1 MRHLLILIS
10 LLSTLSFIGCRD
22 ESDAIYLID
31 RAESLL
37 KSDPD
42 SSHIL
47 LDSIAV
53 PDNLSDKLLARWC
66 MLSGKVADTLYTD
79 LPYVQQLLRAQ
90 AYYKSHG
97 TKQEQAKIGL
107 YLGRSYVE
115 DKENEK
121 AMKVYLQALDIALR
135 SEDYNQAGYICSYMG
150 DLYDFEGNYLLG
162 KDKYK
167 EAESY
172 FRKAGNMRSS
182 AFALRDVGRMY
193 AFSDSLDI
201 ALIFLLKADTIIVEV
216 GDSSDIGTIYNGI
229 GNIYNMLGNK
239 ELAKLYLWKNVNMSD
254 FDDAP
259 SYRTLAGIYIEEG
272 DFKNARICLEK
283 ASVPSFN
290 DMTRFSVLYGYS
302 LLEKAE
308 GNWEKAWFYL
318 DEYNSASDSILTIRN
333 RENIIKIEKEYEH
346 LKISLENM
354 RLKSDKQ
361 KYFIYWVISVSIL
374 LILLWVFQIRIDRK
388 NKRLLKQEIDL
399 SNKSNE
405 LFRLRD
411 NLRNKQDRLEALSIQ
426 LSEKNEKLNE
436 LDSREKLEKE
446 YEQIKKEEET
456 LVLRIAERRKDLF
469 LSSAIAKKVIKLSQ
483 KVVPGATKS
492 PLSEKDWQNI
502 ITQVNEVYPFLADR
516 LAAFNLSAAE
526 LRYCYLSLLG
536 LDSIGESILLHI
548 QPDSVNKRRQR
559 VRQRLGIIAKE
570 LDLCAYLIKLSQK
583 VVPGAT
589 KSPLSEKDWQNI
601 ITQVNEVYPFL
612 ADRLAAFN
620 LSAAELRYCYLS
632 LLGLD
637 SIGESILL
645 HIQPDSVNKRRQRV
659 RQRLGIIAKE
669 LDLCAYLINSVQ

>member
-135 SEDYNQAGYICSYMG
+135 SEDYNQVGYICSYMG

-239 ELAKLYLWKNVNMSD
+239 ELSKLYLWKNVNMSD

-570 LDLCAYLIKLSQK
+570 LDLCAYLI
-583 VVPGAT
+583 
-589 KSPLSEKDWQNI
+589 
-601 ITQVNEVYPFL
+601 
-612 ADRLAAFN
+612 
-620 LSAAELRYCYLS
+620 
-632 LLGLD
+632 
-637 SIGESILL
+637 
-645 HIQPDSVNKRRQRV
+645 
-659 RQRLGIIAKE
+659 
-669 LDLCAYLINSVQ
+669 NSVQ

>member
-259 SYRTLAGIYIEEG
+259 SYRTLAGIVPEEG

-570 LDLCAYLIKLSQK
+570 LDLCAYLI
-583 VVPGAT
+583 
-589 KSPLSEKDWQNI
+589 
-601 ITQVNEVYPFL
+601 
-612 ADRLAAFN
+612 
-620 LSAAELRYCYLS
+620 
-632 LLGLD
+632 
-637 SIGESILL
+637 
-645 HIQPDSVNKRRQRV
+645 
-659 RQRLGIIAKE
+659 
-669 LDLCAYLINSVQ
+669 NSVQ

>member
-97 TKQEQAKIGL
+97 TKQERAKIGL

-290 DMTRFSVLYGYS
+290 DVTRFSVLYGYS

-570 LDLCAYLIKLSQK
+570 LDLCAYLI
-583 VVPGAT
+583 
-589 KSPLSEKDWQNI
+589 
-601 ITQVNEVYPFL
+601 
-612 ADRLAAFN
+612 
-620 LSAAELRYCYLS
+620 
-632 LLGLD
+632 
-637 SIGESILL
+637 
-645 HIQPDSVNKRRQRV
+645 
-659 RQRLGIIAKE
+659 
-669 LDLCAYLINSVQ
+669 NSVQ

>member
-492 PLSEKDWQNI
+492 
-502 ITQVNEVYPFLADR
+502 R
-516 LAAFNLSAAE
+516 
-526 LRYCYLSLLG
+526 
-536 LDSIGESILLHI
+536 
-548 QPDSVNKRRQR
+548 
-559 VRQRLGIIAKE
+559 
-570 LDLCAYLIKLSQK
+570 
-583 VVPGAT
+583 
-589 KSPLSEKDWQNI
+589 LSEKDWQNI

>member
-559 VRQRLGIIAKE
+559 VRQRLE
-570 LDLCAYLIKLSQK
+570 
-583 VVPGAT
+583 
-589 KSPLSEKDWQNI
+589 
-601 ITQVNEVYPFL
+601 
-612 ADRLAAFN
+612 
-620 LSAAELRYCYLS
+620 
-632 LLGLD
+632 
-637 SIGESILL
+637 
-645 HIQPDSVNKRRQRV
+645 
-659 RQRLGIIAKE
+659 IIAKE

>member
-135 SEDYNQAGYICSYMG
+135 SEDYNQAGYICSYMR

-570 LDLCAYLIKLSQK
+570 LDLCAYLI
-583 VVPGAT
+583 
-589 KSPLSEKDWQNI
+589 
-601 ITQVNEVYPFL
+601 
-612 ADRLAAFN
+612 
-620 LSAAELRYCYLS
+620 
-632 LLGLD
+632 
-637 SIGESILL
+637 
-645 HIQPDSVNKRRQRV
+645 
-659 RQRLGIIAKE
+659 
-669 LDLCAYLINSVQ
+669 NSVQ

>member
-22 ESDAIYLID
+22 ESDATYLID

-42 SSHIL
+42 SSLIL

-66 MLSGKVADTLYTD
+66 MLYGRVADTLYTD
-79 LPYVQQLLRAQ
+79 LPYIQQLLRAQ
-90 AYYKSHG
+90 AYYEDHG

-115 DKENEK
+115 VKENEK

-135 SEDYNQAGYICSYMG
+135 CEDYNQAGYICSYMG
-150 DLYDFEGNYLLG
+150 DLYDFEGDYLLG

-182 AFALRDVGRMY
+182 AFALQDIGRMY

-201 ALIFLLKADTIIVEV
+201 ALTFLLKADTIIVEV

-229 GNIYNMLGNK
+229 GNIYNMLDNK
-239 ELAKLYLWKNVNMSD
+239 ELAKLYLWKDINMSD

-333 RENIIKIEKEYEH
+333 RENIIKMEKEYEH

-354 RLKSDKQ
+354 RLRSDKQ
-361 KYFIYWVISVSIL
+361 TYLIYLIISVSIL

-411 NLRNKQDRLEALSIQ
+411 NLRIKQDRLEALSIQ

-436 LDSREKLEKE
+436 LDSIEKLEKE

-492 PLSEKDWQNI
+492 PLSEKDWQNM
-502 ITQVNEVYPFLADR
+502 
-516 LAAFNLSAAE
+516 
-526 LRYCYLSLLG
+526 
-536 LDSIGESILLHI
+536 
-548 QPDSVNKRRQR
+548 
-559 VRQRLGIIAKE
+559 
-570 LDLCAYLIKLSQK
+570 
-583 VVPGAT
+583 
-589 KSPLSEKDWQNI
+589 

>member
-492 PLSEKDWQNI
+492 PLSEK
-502 ITQVNEVYPFLADR
+502 Y
-516 LAAFNLSAAE
+516 
-526 LRYCYLSLLG
+526 
-536 LDSIGESILLHI
+536 
-548 QPDSVNKRRQR
+548 
-559 VRQRLGIIAKE
+559 
-570 LDLCAYLIKLSQK
+570 
-583 VVPGAT
+583 
-589 KSPLSEKDWQNI
+589 WQNI

>member
-333 RENIIKIEKEYEH
+333 RENKIKIEKEYEH

-570 LDLCAYLIKLSQK
+570 LDLCAYLI
-583 VVPGAT
+583 
-589 KSPLSEKDWQNI
+589 
-601 ITQVNEVYPFL
+601 
-612 ADRLAAFN
+612 
-620 LSAAELRYCYLS
+620 
-632 LLGLD
+632 
-637 SIGESILL
+637 
-645 HIQPDSVNKRRQRV
+645 
-659 RQRLGIIAKE
+659 
-669 LDLCAYLINSVQ
+669 NSVQ

>member
-469 LSSAIAKKVIKLSQ
+469 LLSAIAKKVIKLSQ

-570 LDLCAYLIKLSQK
+570 LDLCAYLI
-583 VVPGAT
+583 
-589 KSPLSEKDWQNI
+589 
-601 ITQVNEVYPFL
+601 
-612 ADRLAAFN
+612 
-620 LSAAELRYCYLS
+620 
-632 LLGLD
+632 
-637 SIGESILL
+637 
-645 HIQPDSVNKRRQRV
+645 
-659 RQRLGIIAKE
+659 
-669 LDLCAYLINSVQ
+669 NSVQ

>member
-548 QPDSVNKRRQR
+548 QPDSVNKRQ
-559 VRQRLGIIAKE
+559 
-570 LDLCAYLIKLSQK
+570 
-583 VVPGAT
+583 
-589 KSPLSEKDWQNI
+589 
-601 ITQVNEVYPFL
+601 
-612 ADRLAAFN
+612 
-620 LSAAELRYCYLS
+620 
-632 LLGLD
+632 
-637 SIGESILL
+637 
-645 HIQPDSVNKRRQRV
+645 QRV

>member
-1 MRHLLILIS
+1 MRHLLMLIS

-22 ESDAIYLID
+22 ESDATYLID

-42 SSHIL
+42 SSLIL

-66 MLSGKVADTLYTD
+66 MLYGRVADTLYTD
-79 LPYVQQLLRAQ
+79 LPYIQQLLRAQ
-90 AYYKSHG
+90 AYYEDHG

-135 SEDYNQAGYICSYMG
+135 CEDYNQAGYICSYMG
-150 DLYDFEGNYLLG
+150 DLYDFEGDYLLG

-182 AFALRDVGRMY
+182 AFALQDIGRMY

-201 ALIFLLKADTIIVEV
+201 ALTFLLKADTIIVEV

-229 GNIYNMLGNK
+229 GNIYNMLDNK
-239 ELAKLYLWKNVNMSD
+239 ELAKLYLWKDINMSD

-333 RENIIKIEKEYEH
+333 RENIIKMEKEYEH

-354 RLKSDKQ
+354 RLRSDKQ
-361 KYFIYWVISVSIL
+361 TYLIYLIISVSIL

-411 NLRNKQDRLEALSIQ
+411 NLRIKQDRLEALSIQ

-492 PLSEKDWQNI
+492 PLSEKDWQNM
-502 ITQVNEVYPFLADR
+502 
-516 LAAFNLSAAE
+516 
-526 LRYCYLSLLG
+526 
-536 LDSIGESILLHI
+536 
-548 QPDSVNKRRQR
+548 
-559 VRQRLGIIAKE
+559 
-570 LDLCAYLIKLSQK
+570 
-583 VVPGAT
+583 
-589 KSPLSEKDWQNI
+589 

>member
-22 ESDAIYLID
+22 ESDATYLID

-42 SSHIL
+42 SSLIL

-66 MLSGKVADTLYTD
+66 MLYGRVADTLYTD
-79 LPYVQQLLRAQ
+79 LPYIQQLLRAQ
-90 AYYKSHG
+90 AYYEDHG

-135 SEDYNQAGYICSYMG
+135 CEDYNQAGYICSYMG
-150 DLYDFEGNYLLG
+150 DLYDFEGDYLLG

-182 AFALRDVGRMY
+182 AFALKDIGRMY

-201 ALIFLLKADTIIVEV
+201 ALTFLLKADTIIVEV

-229 GNIYNMLGNK
+229 GNIYNMLDNK
-239 ELAKLYLWKNVNMSD
+239 ELAKLYLWKDINMSD

-333 RENIIKIEKEYEH
+333 RENIIKMEKEYEH

-354 RLKSDKQ
+354 RLRSDKQ
-361 KYFIYWVISVSIL
+361 TYLIYLIISVSIL

-411 NLRNKQDRLEALSIQ
+411 NLRIKQDRLEALSIQ

-492 PLSEKDWQNI
+492 PLSEKDWQNM
-502 ITQVNEVYPFLADR
+502 
-516 LAAFNLSAAE
+516 
-526 LRYCYLSLLG
+526 
-536 LDSIGESILLHI
+536 
-548 QPDSVNKRRQR
+548 
-559 VRQRLGIIAKE
+559 
-570 LDLCAYLIKLSQK
+570 
-583 VVPGAT
+583 
-589 KSPLSEKDWQNI
+589 

>member
-548 QPDSVNKRRQR
+548 QPDSV
-559 VRQRLGIIAKE
+559 
-570 LDLCAYLIKLSQK
+570 S
-583 VVPGAT
+583 
-589 KSPLSEKDWQNI
+589 
-601 ITQVNEVYPFL
+601 
-612 ADRLAAFN
+612 
-620 LSAAELRYCYLS
+620 
-632 LLGLD
+632 
-637 SIGESILL
+637 
-645 HIQPDSVNKRRQRV
+645 KRRQRV

>member
-66 MLSGKVADTLYTD
+66 MLSGRVADTLYTD
-79 LPYVQQLLRAQ
+79 LPYVQQLRRAQ
-90 AYYKSHG
+90 AYYEAHG

-135 SEDYNQAGYICSYMG
+135 CEDYNQAGYICSYMG

-182 AFALRDVGRMY
+182 AFALQDIGRMY

-201 ALIFLLKADTIIVEV
+201 ALTFLLKADTIIVEV

-229 GNIYNMLGNK
+229 GNIYNMLDNK
-239 ELAKLYLWKNVNMSD
+239 ELAKLYLWKDINMSD

-570 LDLCAYLIKLSQK
+570 LDLCAYLI
-583 VVPGAT
+583 
-589 KSPLSEKDWQNI
+589 
-601 ITQVNEVYPFL
+601 
-612 ADRLAAFN
+612 
-620 LSAAELRYCYLS
+620 
-632 LLGLD
+632 
-637 SIGESILL
+637 
-645 HIQPDSVNKRRQRV
+645 
-659 RQRLGIIAKE
+659 
-669 LDLCAYLINSVQ
+669 NSVQ

>member
-53 PDNLSDKLLARWC
+53 PDNLSDRLLARWC

-570 LDLCAYLIKLSQK
+570 LDLCAYLI
-583 VVPGAT
+583 
-589 KSPLSEKDWQNI
+589 
-601 ITQVNEVYPFL
+601 
-612 ADRLAAFN
+612 
-620 LSAAELRYCYLS
+620 
-632 LLGLD
+632 
-637 SIGESILL
+637 
-645 HIQPDSVNKRRQRV
+645 
-659 RQRLGIIAKE
+659 
-669 LDLCAYLINSVQ
+669 NSVQ

>member
-97 TKQEQAKIGL
+97 TKQEQAKFGL

-570 LDLCAYLIKLSQK
+570 LDLCAYLI
-583 VVPGAT
+583 
-589 KSPLSEKDWQNI
+589 
-601 ITQVNEVYPFL
+601 
-612 ADRLAAFN
+612 
-620 LSAAELRYCYLS
+620 
-632 LLGLD
+632 
-637 SIGESILL
+637 
-645 HIQPDSVNKRRQRV
+645 
-659 RQRLGIIAKE
+659 
-669 LDLCAYLINSVQ
+669 NSVQ

>member
-22 ESDAIYLID
+22 ESDATYLID

-42 SSHIL
+42 SSLIL

-361 KYFIYWVISVSIL
+361 KYFIYWVISVYIL

-570 LDLCAYLIKLSQK
+570 LDLCAYLI
-583 VVPGAT
+583 
-589 KSPLSEKDWQNI
+589 
-601 ITQVNEVYPFL
+601 
-612 ADRLAAFN
+612 
-620 LSAAELRYCYLS
+620 
-632 LLGLD
+632 
-637 SIGESILL
+637 
-645 HIQPDSVNKRRQRV
+645 
-659 RQRLGIIAKE
+659 
-669 LDLCAYLINSVQ
+669 NSVQ

>member
-22 ESDAIYLID
+22 ESDATYLID

-42 SSHIL
+42 SSLIL

-66 MLSGKVADTLYTD
+66 MLYGRVADTLYTD

-90 AYYKSHG
+90 AYYEDHG

-135 SEDYNQAGYICSYMG
+135 CEDYNQAGYICSYMG
-150 DLYDFEGNYLLG
+150 DLYDFEGDYLLG

-182 AFALRDVGRMY
+182 AFALQDIGRMY

-201 ALIFLLKADTIIVEV
+201 ALTFLLKADTIIVEV

-229 GNIYNMLGNK
+229 GNIYNMLDNK
-239 ELAKLYLWKNVNMSD
+239 ELAKLYLWKDINMSD

-333 RENIIKIEKEYEH
+333 RENIIKMEKEYEH

-354 RLKSDKQ
+354 RLRSDKQ
-361 KYFIYWVISVSIL
+361 TYLIYLIISVSIL

-411 NLRNKQDRLEALSIQ
+411 NLRIKQDRLEALSIQ

-456 LVLRIAERRKDLF
+456 VVLRIAERRKDLF

-570 LDLCAYLIKLSQK
+570 LDLCAYLI
-583 VVPGAT
+583 
-589 KSPLSEKDWQNI
+589 
-601 ITQVNEVYPFL
+601 
-612 ADRLAAFN
+612 
-620 LSAAELRYCYLS
+620 
-632 LLGLD
+632 
-637 SIGESILL
+637 
-645 HIQPDSVNKRRQRV
+645 
-659 RQRLGIIAKE
+659 
-669 LDLCAYLINSVQ
+669 NSVQ

>member
-239 ELAKLYLWKNVNMSD
+239 ELAKLYLWENVNMSD

-570 LDLCAYLIKLSQK
+570 LDLCAYLI
-583 VVPGAT
+583 
-589 KSPLSEKDWQNI
+589 
-601 ITQVNEVYPFL
+601 
-612 ADRLAAFN
+612 
-620 LSAAELRYCYLS
+620 
-632 LLGLD
+632 
-637 SIGESILL
+637 
-645 HIQPDSVNKRRQRV
+645 
-659 RQRLGIIAKE
+659 
-669 LDLCAYLINSVQ
+669 NSVQ

>member
-483 KVVPGATKS
+483 KVVS
-492 PLSEKDWQNI
+492 
-502 ITQVNEVYPFLADR
+502 
-516 LAAFNLSAAE
+516 
-526 LRYCYLSLLG
+526 
-536 LDSIGESILLHI
+536 
-548 QPDSVNKRRQR
+548 
-559 VRQRLGIIAKE
+559 
-570 LDLCAYLIKLSQK
+570 
-583 VVPGAT
+583 GAT

>member
-272 DFKNARICLEK
+272 DFKNARIRLEK

-570 LDLCAYLIKLSQK
+570 LDLCAYLI
-583 VVPGAT
+583 
-589 KSPLSEKDWQNI
+589 
-601 ITQVNEVYPFL
+601 
-612 ADRLAAFN
+612 
-620 LSAAELRYCYLS
+620 
-632 LLGLD
+632 
-637 SIGESILL
+637 
-645 HIQPDSVNKRRQRV
+645 
-659 RQRLGIIAKE
+659 
-669 LDLCAYLINSVQ
+669 NSVQ

>member
-53 PDNLSDKLLARWC
+53 PDNLSDKLLARLC

-135 SEDYNQAGYICSYMG
+135 SEDYNQVGYICSYMG

-570 LDLCAYLIKLSQK
+570 LDLCAYLI
-583 VVPGAT
+583 
-589 KSPLSEKDWQNI
+589 
-601 ITQVNEVYPFL
+601 
-612 ADRLAAFN
+612 
-620 LSAAELRYCYLS
+620 
-632 LLGLD
+632 
-637 SIGESILL
+637 
-645 HIQPDSVNKRRQRV
+645 
-659 RQRLGIIAKE
+659 
-669 LDLCAYLINSVQ
+669 NSVQ

>member
-516 LAAFNLSAAE
+516 LA
-526 LRYCYLSLLG
+526 
-536 LDSIGESILLHI
+536 
-548 QPDSVNKRRQR
+548 V
-559 VRQRLGIIAKE
+559 
-570 LDLCAYLIKLSQK
+570 
-583 VVPGAT
+583 
-589 KSPLSEKDWQNI
+589 
-601 ITQVNEVYPFL
+601 
-612 ADRLAAFN
+612 FN

>member
-22 ESDAIYLID
+22 ESDATYLID

-42 SSHIL
+42 SSFIL

-66 MLSGKVADTLYTD
+66 MLYGRVADMLYTD
-79 LPYVQQLLRAQ
+79 LPYVQQLRRAQ

-121 AMKVYLQALDIALR
+121 AMKVYLQALDIAVR
-135 SEDYNQAGYICSYMG
+135 CQDYNQAGYICSYMG
-150 DLYDFEGNYLLG
+150 DLYDFEGDYLLG

-426 LSEKNEKLNE
+426 LSEINEILNE

-570 LDLCAYLIKLSQK
+570 LDLCAYLI
-583 VVPGAT
+583 
-589 KSPLSEKDWQNI
+589 
-601 ITQVNEVYPFL
+601 
-612 ADRLAAFN
+612 
-620 LSAAELRYCYLS
+620 
-632 LLGLD
+632 
-637 SIGESILL
+637 
-645 HIQPDSVNKRRQRV
+645 
-659 RQRLGIIAKE
+659 
-669 LDLCAYLINSVQ
+669 NSVQ

>member
-254 FDDAP
+254 FDDAS

-570 LDLCAYLIKLSQK
+570 LDLCAYLI
-583 VVPGAT
+583 
-589 KSPLSEKDWQNI
+589 
-601 ITQVNEVYPFL
+601 
-612 ADRLAAFN
+612 
-620 LSAAELRYCYLS
+620 
-632 LLGLD
+632 
-637 SIGESILL
+637 
-645 HIQPDSVNKRRQRV
+645 
-659 RQRLGIIAKE
+659 
-669 LDLCAYLINSVQ
+669 NSVQ

>member
-411 NLRNKQDRLEALSIQ
+411 NLRNKQDRLEAVSIQ

-570 LDLCAYLIKLSQK
+570 LDLCAYLI
-583 VVPGAT
+583 
-589 KSPLSEKDWQNI
+589 
-601 ITQVNEVYPFL
+601 
-612 ADRLAAFN
+612 
-620 LSAAELRYCYLS
+620 
-632 LLGLD
+632 
-637 SIGESILL
+637 
-645 HIQPDSVNKRRQRV
+645 
-659 RQRLGIIAKE
+659 
-669 LDLCAYLINSVQ
+669 NSVQ

>member
-290 DMTRFSVLYGYS
+290 DMTCFSVLYGYS

-570 LDLCAYLIKLSQK
+570 LDLCAYLI
-583 VVPGAT
+583 
-589 KSPLSEKDWQNI
+589 
-601 ITQVNEVYPFL
+601 
-612 ADRLAAFN
+612 
-620 LSAAELRYCYLS
+620 
-632 LLGLD
+632 
-637 SIGESILL
+637 
-645 HIQPDSVNKRRQRV
+645 
-659 RQRLGIIAKE
+659 
-669 LDLCAYLINSVQ
+669 NSVQ

>member
-22 ESDAIYLID
+22 ESDATYLID

-42 SSHIL
+42 SSLIL

-66 MLSGKVADTLYTD
+66 MLYGRVADTLYTD
-79 LPYVQQLLRAQ
+79 LPYVQQLRRAQ
-90 AYYKSHG
+90 AYYEAHG

-135 SEDYNQAGYICSYMG
+135 NEDYNQAGYICSYMG

-229 GNIYNMLGNK
+229 GNIYNMLVNK

-570 LDLCAYLIKLSQK
+570 LDLCAYLI
-583 VVPGAT
+583 
-589 KSPLSEKDWQNI
+589 
-601 ITQVNEVYPFL
+601 
-612 ADRLAAFN
+612 
-620 LSAAELRYCYLS
+620 
-632 LLGLD
+632 
-637 SIGESILL
+637 
-645 HIQPDSVNKRRQRV
+645 
-659 RQRLGIIAKE
+659 
-669 LDLCAYLINSVQ
+669 NSVQ

>member
-107 YLGRSYVE
+107 CLGRSYVE

-570 LDLCAYLIKLSQK
+570 LDLCAYLI
-583 VVPGAT
+583 
-589 KSPLSEKDWQNI
+589 
-601 ITQVNEVYPFL
+601 
-612 ADRLAAFN
+612 
-620 LSAAELRYCYLS
+620 
-632 LLGLD
+632 
-637 SIGESILL
+637 
-645 HIQPDSVNKRRQRV
+645 
-659 RQRLGIIAKE
+659 
-669 LDLCAYLINSVQ
+669 NSVQ

>member
-193 AFSDSLDI
+193 AFSNSLDI

-570 LDLCAYLIKLSQK
+570 LDLCAYLI
-583 VVPGAT
+583 
-589 KSPLSEKDWQNI
+589 
-601 ITQVNEVYPFL
+601 
-612 ADRLAAFN
+612 
-620 LSAAELRYCYLS
+620 
-632 LLGLD
+632 
-637 SIGESILL
+637 
-645 HIQPDSVNKRRQRV
+645 
-659 RQRLGIIAKE
+659 
-669 LDLCAYLINSVQ
+669 NSVQ

>member
-548 QPDSVNKRRQR
+548 QPDSVNM
-559 VRQRLGIIAKE
+559 
-570 LDLCAYLIKLSQK
+570 
-583 VVPGAT
+583 
-589 KSPLSEKDWQNI
+589 
-601 ITQVNEVYPFL
+601 
-612 ADRLAAFN
+612 
-620 LSAAELRYCYLS
+620 
-632 LLGLD
+632 
-637 SIGESILL
+637 
-645 HIQPDSVNKRRQRV
+645 RRQRV

>member
-536 LDSIGESILLHI
+536 LDLL
-548 QPDSVNKRRQR
+548 
-559 VRQRLGIIAKE
+559 
-570 LDLCAYLIKLSQK
+570 
-583 VVPGAT
+583 
-589 KSPLSEKDWQNI
+589 
-601 ITQVNEVYPFL
+601 
-612 ADRLAAFN
+612 
-620 LSAAELRYCYLS
+620 
-632 LLGLD
+632 
-637 SIGESILL
+637 GESILL

>member
-22 ESDAIYLID
+22 ESDATYLID

-42 SSHIL
+42 SSLIL

-66 MLSGKVADTLYTD
+66 MFYGRVADTLYTD
-79 LPYVQQLLRAQ
+79 LPYIQQLLRAQ
-90 AYYKSHG
+90 AYYEDHG

-135 SEDYNQAGYICSYMG
+135 CEDYNQAGYICSYMG
-150 DLYDFEGNYLLG
+150 DLYDFEGDYLLG

-182 AFALRDVGRMY
+182 AFALQDIGRMY

-201 ALIFLLKADTIIVEV
+201 ALTFLLKADTIIVEV

-229 GNIYNMLGNK
+229 GNIYNMLDNK
-239 ELAKLYLWKNVNMSD
+239 ELAKLYLWKDINMSD

-333 RENIIKIEKEYEH
+333 RENIIKMEKEYEH

-354 RLKSDKQ
+354 RLRSDKQ
-361 KYFIYWVISVSIL
+361 TYLIYLIISVSIL

-411 NLRNKQDRLEALSIQ
+411 NLRIKQDRLEALSIQ

-492 PLSEKDWQNI
+492 PLSEKDWQNM
-502 ITQVNEVYPFLADR
+502 
-516 LAAFNLSAAE
+516 
-526 LRYCYLSLLG
+526 
-536 LDSIGESILLHI
+536 
-548 QPDSVNKRRQR
+548 
-559 VRQRLGIIAKE
+559 
-570 LDLCAYLIKLSQK
+570 
-583 VVPGAT
+583 
-589 KSPLSEKDWQNI
+589 

>member
-361 KYFIYWVISVSIL
+361 KYFIYWLISVSIL

-570 LDLCAYLIKLSQK
+570 LDLCAYLI
-583 VVPGAT
+583 
-589 KSPLSEKDWQNI
+589 
-601 ITQVNEVYPFL
+601 
-612 ADRLAAFN
+612 
-620 LSAAELRYCYLS
+620 
-632 LLGLD
+632 
-637 SIGESILL
+637 
-645 HIQPDSVNKRRQRV
+645 
-659 RQRLGIIAKE
+659 
-669 LDLCAYLINSVQ
+669 NSVQ

>member
-229 GNIYNMLGNK
+229 GNIYNMLVNK

-570 LDLCAYLIKLSQK
+570 LDLCAYLI
-583 VVPGAT
+583 
-589 KSPLSEKDWQNI
+589 
-601 ITQVNEVYPFL
+601 
-612 ADRLAAFN
+612 
-620 LSAAELRYCYLS
+620 
-632 LLGLD
+632 
-637 SIGESILL
+637 
-645 HIQPDSVNKRRQRV
+645 
-659 RQRLGIIAKE
+659 
-669 LDLCAYLINSVQ
+669 NSVQ

>member
-66 MLSGKVADTLYTD
+66 MLSDKVADTLYTD

-570 LDLCAYLIKLSQK
+570 LDLCAYLI
-583 VVPGAT
+583 
-589 KSPLSEKDWQNI
+589 
-601 ITQVNEVYPFL
+601 
-612 ADRLAAFN
+612 
-620 LSAAELRYCYLS
+620 
-632 LLGLD
+632 
-637 SIGESILL
+637 
-645 HIQPDSVNKRRQRV
+645 
-659 RQRLGIIAKE
+659 
-669 LDLCAYLINSVQ
+669 NSVQ